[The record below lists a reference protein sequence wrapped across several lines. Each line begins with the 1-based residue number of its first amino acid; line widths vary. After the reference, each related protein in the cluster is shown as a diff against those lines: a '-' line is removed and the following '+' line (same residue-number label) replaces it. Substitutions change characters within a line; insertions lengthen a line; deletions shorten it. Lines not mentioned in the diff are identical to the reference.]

1 MIDLRS
7 PDATLSA
14 YAERYSDLLPE
25 WSAQLQQRM
34 DYTLEPDVPQ
44 LPRIKPAW
52 LSDRPCTLSHAQA
65 LDRAQGALLGLAI
78 GDAVGT
84 TLEFQRRDQG
94 HVDDMVGGGPFRL
107 APGDWT
113 DDTSMALCL
122 ADTYAAKGEFDY
134 ATFAGA
140 LVRWYRQ
147 GENSVNGR
155 CFDIGNVTRR
165 ALEGW
170 ETHGLAW
177 SGNSDPSTAGNGSL
191 IRLAPTA
198 IYRRHSLSA
207 TWRESAT
214 QSTVTH
220 DALEV
225 LDCCS
230 LFGAQL
236 HLALNGADKQE
247 ALAPRVRPL
256 KSRAM
261 IINAGEYKL
270 KTREQIRSSGYV
282 VDTLEAALWA
292 VWHTDNFRDAILLA
306 ANLADDADSVA
317 ATAGQIA
324 GALYGVSG
332 MPPEWV
338 AKVAWS
344 QRIVDLAQKLFER
357 SPQGD
362 ELDELMYDNN

>member
-1 MIDLRS
+1 MIDLRN
-7 PDATLSA
+7 PDAALSE
-14 YAERYSDLLPE
+14 YAQRYHHLLPE
-25 WSAQLQQRM
+25 VSPQLLQRM
-34 DYTLEPDVPQ
+34 DYMLKPDAPR
-44 LPRIKPAW
+44 LPRVKPAW
-52 LSDRPCTLSHAQA
+52 LDDRPCTLSQDQA

-84 TLEFQRRDQG
+84 TLEFQRRDAG

-107 APGDWT
+107 APGEWT

-122 ADTYAAKGEFDY
+122 ADTYATHGKFD
-134 ATFAGA
+134 FAGFADA
-140 LVRWYRQ
+140 LVRWYRR

-155 CFDIGNVTRR
+155 CFDIGNVTRN
-165 ALEGW
+165 ALESW
-170 ETHGLAW
+170 ETQGLA
-177 SGNSDPSTAGNGSL
+177 GPINLEPTAAGNGSL

-198 IYRRHSLSA
+198 IFRRHSLSA

-214 QSTVTH
+214 QSRVTH
-220 DALEV
+220 ATQEV

-236 HLALNGADKQE
+236 HLALNGADKHE
-247 ALAPRVRPL
+247 ALAPKVRPL
-256 KSRAM
+256 LPRAR
-261 IINAGEYKL
+261 IINAGEYTL
-270 KTREQIRSSGYV
+270 KSREQIRSSGYV

-338 AKVAWS
+338 ARVAWA
-344 QRIVDLAQKLFER
+344 QHIRELATRLFEA

-362 ELDELMYDNN
+362 EMDELTYDSD

>member
-7 PDATLSA
+7 PDATLSE
-14 YAERYSDLLPE
+14 YAQRYNHLYPEPSPQLL
-25 WSAQLQQRM
+25 QRM
-34 DYTLEPDVPQ
+34 DYMLKPDAPR
-44 LPRIKPAW
+44 LPRVKPAW
-52 LSDRPCTLSHAQA
+52 LNDRPCTLSQDQA

-84 TLEFQRRDQG
+84 TLEFQRRDVG
-94 HVDDMVGGGPFRL
+94 RVDDMVGGGPFRL
-107 APGDWT
+107 TPGEWT

-122 ADTYAAKGEFDY
+122 ADTYVTHGTFD
-134 ATFAGA
+134 FAGFADA
-140 LVRWYRQ
+140 LVRWYRR

-155 CFDIGNVTRR
+155 CFDIGNVTRS
-165 ALEGW
+165 ALESW
-170 ETHGLAW
+170 ETQGLA
-177 SGNSDPSTAGNGSL
+177 GPVNLEPSAAGNGSL

-198 IYRRHSLSA
+198 IFRRHSLSA

-214 QSTVTH
+214 QSRVTH
-220 DALEV
+220 ATQEV

-236 HLALNGADKQE
+236 HLALNGADKHE
-247 ALAPRVRPL
+247 ALAPKVRPL
-256 KSRAM
+256 LPRAR

-270 KTREQIRSSGYV
+270 KSREQIRSSGYV
-282 VDTLEAALWA
+282 IDTLEAALWA

-338 AKVAWS
+338 ARVAWA
-344 QRIVDLAQKLFER
+344 QHIRGLATRLFEA

-362 ELDELMYDNN
+362 ELDELAYDSH

>member
-7 PDATLSA
+7 PDATLSE
-14 YAERYSDLLPE
+14 YAQRYVDLLPE
-25 WSAQLQQRM
+25 WSPQLHQRM
-34 DYTLEPDVPQ
+34 DYTLAPDAPR

-52 LSDRPCTLSHAQA
+52 LSDRPCTLSPEQA

-94 HVDDMVGGGPFRL
+94 HVNDMVGGGPFRL
-107 APGDWT
+107 APGEWT
-113 DDTSMALCL
+113 DDTTMALCL
-122 ADTYAAKGEFDY
+122 ADTYASRGKFDF
-134 ATFAGA
+134 ATFADA
-140 LVRWYRQ
+140 MVRWYRQ

-170 ETHGLAW
+170 EAQGLGW
-177 SGNSDPSTAGNGSL
+177 MGNLEASTAGNGSL

-198 IYRRHSLSA
+198 IFRRHSLSA
-207 TWRESAT
+207 TWRESVT
-214 QSTVTH
+214 QSSVTH
-220 DALEV
+220 GAIEV
-225 LDCCS
+225 SDCCK

-236 HLALNGADKQE
+236 HVALNGADKEE
-247 ALAPRVRPL
+247 ALSPKVRPL
-256 KSRAM
+256 KPRAL
-261 IINAGEYKL
+261 IINAGEYKH

-292 VWHTDNFRDAILLA
+292 VWNTDNFRDAILLA

-344 QRIVDLAQKLFER
+344 QHIRDLASRLFER
-357 SPQGD
+357 APPGD
-362 ELDELMYDNN
+362 ELDELTYDRQ

>member
-7 PDATLSA
+7 TDATLSE
-14 YAERYSDLLPE
+14 YAQRYVDLLPE
-25 WSAQLQQRM
+25 LSPQLQQRM
-34 DYTLEPDVPQ
+34 NYTLQPDAPR
-44 LPRIKPAW
+44 LARIKPAW
-52 LSDRPCTLSHAQA
+52 LSNRPCTLSPEQA

-94 HVDDMVGGGPFRL
+94 HVSDMVGGGPFRL
-107 APGDWT
+107 APGEWT
-113 DDTSMALCL
+113 DDTTMALCL
-122 ADTYAAKGEFDY
+122 ADTYANQGKFDF
-134 ATFAGA
+134 ATFADA
-140 LVRWYRQ
+140 MVRWYRQ

-170 ETHGLAW
+170 EAQGLGW
-177 SGNSDPSTAGNGSL
+177 KGNLEASTAGNGSL

-198 IYRRHSLSA
+198 IFRRHSLSA
-207 TWRESAT
+207 TWWESAT
-214 QSTVTH
+214 QSSVTH
-220 DALEV
+220 GALEV
-225 LDCCS
+225 AECCK

-236 HLALNGADKQE
+236 HMALNGADKEE

-256 KSRAM
+256 KPRAL

-270 KTREQIRSSGYV
+270 KSREQIRSSGYV

-292 VWHTDNFRDAILLA
+292 VWNTDNFRDAILLA

-338 AKVAWS
+338 ARVAWS
-344 QRIVDLAQKLFER
+344 QRIRELAGRLFAL
-357 SPQGD
+357 SPIGD
-362 ELDELMYDNN
+362 ELDDLLYDGD